1 MSSISLSLAPLWSGI
16 TIELTLTVP
25 GPQGVAGERG
35 YTGPPGPPGQ
45 LPDTTTLALDAGY
58 F

>member
-1 MSSISLSLAPLWSGI
+1 MSGVSLSLEPQWSSV
-16 TIELTLTVP
+16 TLELTLTVP

-35 YTGPPGPPGQ
+35 EAGPPGPP
-45 LPDTTTLALDAGY
+45 PDVTTLALDAGY